1 MLRYLSDN
9 PIQDRDIYIRGKT
22 PAKVGAVDS
31 KRLIFR
37 NMMIEDKDLEIAD
50 VIWNYFSAVRTRWP
64 AAWDNMGRGSM
75 LNKTSGFRGLMRF
88 LRPAYL
94 DLGKPGQVP
103 TAEQFSRI
111 FGRIQ
116 LPDDEFSTVN
126 FVPGTSGE
134 VALFNRL
141 KIESR
146 VD

>member
-1 MLRYLSDN
+1 M
-9 PIQDRDIYIRGKT
+9 
-22 PAKVGAVDS
+22 DS

-75 LNKTSGFRGLMRF
+75 LNKTNGFRGLMRF

-103 TAEQFSRI
+103 TVEQFNRI

-116 LPDDEFSTVN
+116 LPDDEFTTVN

>member
-1 MLRYLSDN
+1 
-9 PIQDRDIYIRGKT
+9 
-22 PAKVGAVDS
+22 
-31 KRLIFR
+31 
-37 NMMIEDKDLEIAD
+37 
-50 VIWNYFSAVRTRWP
+50 
-64 AAWDNMGRGSM
+64 M